1 MRKLVLGL
9 ALASTALAT
18 PAIARDKSWY
28 VEGDLGG
35 VITEKQSVT
44 QKSNGSGVGS
54 LVTKP
59 GYDVGGSVG
68 YDFGSFRLEAETSY
82 RRSAGDSYT
91 NASTGTIYSA
101 TSGQLTKTASGALSF
116 MLNGLMDFGPDDGMQ
131 GFVGAGI
138 GVARVRR
145 KLLSLTVSA

>member
-54 LVTKP
+54 LVTAGLRCWRFGRLRFRQLP
-59 GYDVGGSVG
+59 AGG
-68 YDFGSFRLEAETSY
+68 
-82 RRSAGDSYT
+82 
-91 NASTGTIYSA
+91 
-101 TSGQLTKTASGALSF
+101 
-116 MLNGLMDFGPDDGMQ
+116 
-131 GFVGAGI
+131 
-138 GVARVRR
+138 
-145 KLLSLTVSA
+145 